1 MKFEKADFVQV
12 HGFYYVGHISQHGEE
27 WVDEEQ
33 LELILMELNAGVT
46 DGGFAMAISD
56 RKEVIW
62 VPLFSSETNFIHL
75 N

>member
-1 MKFEKADFVQV
+1 MKFEKSDFVCK
-12 HGFYYVGHISQHGEE
+12 HGFYYVGHVIDDAE

-46 DGGFAMAISD
+46 NNNVFAVPD
-56 RKEVIW
+56 RNDVVW
-62 VPLFSSETNFIHL
+62 VPLFDSKTNYIHL

>member
-1 MKFEKADFVQV
+1 MRFEKEDFKQV
-12 HGFYYVGHISQHGEE
+12 NGYYYVGHVSQFGEE

-33 LELILMELNAGVT
+33 LELILMELNAGMSEQGLV
-46 DGGFAMAISD
+46 MAVPD

>member
-1 MKFEKADFVQV
+1 MKFVKEDFVCR
-12 HGFYYVGHISQHGEE
+12 HGFYYVGHIVSEVE

-46 DGGFAMAISD
+46 DTVVFSVPN
-56 RKEVIW
+56 RKDIVWI
-62 VPLFSSETNFIHL
+62 PMFGDKTNFIHL